1 MQETGSGYACPNF
14 PTDRIAITFNT
25 NENNRSI
32 AEFIQSQWKQ
42 NLGITVPLKTM
53 EFKTYLPYFKSL
65 QYEGFAQFLWSGDY
79 MDPYTFLSLQ
89 YGKDN
94 EGGAGFYDAKYDK
107 MLDDANAELDPDKRF
122 EMLAHAEFYLMDQ
135 LPFVPLTINATN
147 WLKKPYIKGMYPNP
161 GTLFAWKF
169 VYIERDE
176 AKWDKDVENIFK
188 TPDPQF
194 EKQLSELTA
203 TQQKAAK

>member
-1 MQETGSGYACPNF
+1 
-14 PTDRIAITFNT
+14 
-25 NENNRSI
+25 
-32 AEFIQSQWKQ
+32 
-42 NLGITVPLKTM
+42 
-53 EFKTYLPYFKSL
+53 
-65 QYEGFAQFLWSGDY
+65 